1 VDKEAVKSLK
11 EDKWAEY
18 FASIRKVCP
27 WSLKAFMKDRILFVE
42 TTPVCLD
49 TYAKLF
55 PYTDYEAAVYKWPT
69 ASVEWLVAMCDGL
82 NEQYESSTWLWSHP
96 AEGGDSTHIP
106 VLIQQD
112 ATRLAELREKIGYVE
127 QD

>member
-1 VDKEAVKSLK
+1 MDSEAVKS
-11 EDKWAEY
+11 DRWAEY
-18 FASIRKVCP
+18 YDSIKQVCP
-27 WSLKAFMKDRILFVE
+27 WSGRAHRMSKILYVE

-55 PYTDYEAAVYKWPT
+55 PYTEYEAAVYKWPD
-69 ASVEWLVAMCDGL
+69 ASVEWLKTMCDGL

-112 ATRLAELREKIGYVE
+112 ATQLAELREKIGYVDE
-127 QD
+127 D

>member
-1 VDKEAVKSLK
+1 MDVKVK
-11 EDKWAEY
+11 EDKWATY
-18 FASIRKVCP
+18 FAKIRKVCP
-27 WSLKAFMKDRILFVE
+27 WSLKAFMKDKILFVE

-55 PYTDYEAAVYKWPT
+55 PYTDYEAAVYKWPS
-69 ASVEWLVAMCDGL
+69 ASVDWLMNMCDAL
-82 NEQYESSTWLWSHP
+82 NDSQTESEWLWSHP
-96 AEGGDSTHIP
+96 LEGGNSTPVP

-112 ATRLAELREKIGYVE
+112 RVTLNDLRDKLGYE

>member
-1 VDKEAVKSLK
+1 METEAVK
-11 EDKWAEY
+11 EDKWATY
-18 FASIRKVCP
+18 FAKIRKVCP
-27 WSLKAFMKDRILFVE
+27 WSLKAFMKDKILFVE

-55 PYTDYEAAVYKWPT
+55 PYTDYEAAVYIWPD
-69 ASVEWLVAMCDGL
+69 ASVEWVKTLSEGL
-82 NEQYESSTWLWSHP
+82 NEQYESEFLWSHP
-96 AEGGDSTHIP
+96 DEGGDSTHIP
-106 VLIQQD
+106 TIIQQD

>member
-1 VDKEAVKSLK
+1 MERAVK
-11 EDKWAEY
+11 EDKWATY

-27 WSLKAFMKDRILFVE
+27 WSLTAFMKDKILFVE
-42 TTPVCLD
+42 TNGSCLD

-55 PYTDYEAAVYKWPT
+55 PHTEYEAVVYKWPD
-69 ASVEWLVAMCDGL
+69 ASVEWLQTMCEGL
-82 NEQYESSTWLWSHP
+82 NEIYDTEWLWSHP

-112 ATRLAELREKIGYVE
+112 ATQLALLREKIGYVDE
-127 QD
+127 D

>member
-1 VDKEAVKSLK
+1 VVLK
-11 EDKWAEY
+11 GKVVNEDKWAKY

-27 WSLKAFMKDRILFVE
+27 WSLKAFMKDKILFVE

-69 ASVEWLVAMCDGL
+69 ASVEWLETLCAGL
-82 NEQYESSTWLWSHP
+82 NEQYDTEWLWSHP
-96 AEGGDSTHIP
+96 DEGGNSTHIP

-112 ATRLAELREKIGYVE
+112 AEKLAELREKIGYVDE
-127 QD
+127 D

>member
-1 VDKEAVKSLK
+1 MDSEAVKS
-11 EDKWAEY
+11 DRWAKY
-18 FASIRKVCP
+18 YHSIKQVCP
-27 WSLKAFMKDRILFVE
+27 WSGRAHKMSKILYVE

-55 PYTDYEAAVYKWPT
+55 PHTDYEAAVYKWPT
-69 ASVEWLVAMCDGL
+69 ASVEWLKTMCDGL
-82 NEQYESSTWLWSHP
+82 NDTYDTEWLWSHP

-112 ATRLAELREKIGYVE
+112 AEQLAELREKIGYVE

>member
-1 VDKEAVKSLK
+1 METEAVKRNS
-11 EDKWAEY
+11 WYNY
-18 FASIRKVCP
+18 FQGIRKECP
-27 WSLKAFMKDRILFVE
+27 WSMQAFKKDKILFVE

-55 PYTDYEAAVYKWPT
+55 PHTDYEAAVYIWPD
-69 ASVEWLVAMCDGL
+69 ASVEWLKTMSEGL
-82 NEQYESSTWLWSHP
+82 NEQYDTEWLWSHP
-96 AEGGDSTHIP
+96 KLGEKNTHIP

-112 ATRLAELREKIGYVE
+112 AEQLAELREKIGYDK

>member
-1 VDKEAVKSLK
+1 VDSEAVKS
-11 EDKWAEY
+11 DKWAEY

-27 WSLKAFMKDRILFVE
+27 WSGQAYKMSKILFVE
-42 TTPVCLD
+42 TNGTCLN
-49 TYAKLF
+49 TWAKLF
-55 PYTDYEAAVYKWPT
+55 THTKHEAYVYTWPD
-69 ASVEWLVAMCDGL
+69 ASVEWLQTMCEGL
-82 NEQYESSTWLWSHP
+82 NKIYDTEWLWSHP

-112 ATRLAELREKIGYVE
+112 ATQLAELREKIGYVE

>member
-1 VDKEAVKSLK
+1 MDSEAVRK

-18 FASIRKVCP
+18 FDSIKQSCP
-27 WSLKAFMKDRILFVE
+27 WSGQYYKMSKILFVE

-55 PYTDYEAAVYKWPT
+55 PYTDYEAVVYKWPD
-69 ASVEWLVAMCDGL
+69 ASVEWLQTMCNGL
-82 NEQYESSTWLWSHP
+82 NDTYDTEWLWSHP
-96 AEGGDSTHIP
+96 AEGGESTPCP

-112 ATRLAELREKIGYVE
+112 AEKLAQLREKIGYVDE
-127 QD
+127 N

>member
-1 VDKEAVKSLK
+1 MEKDLK

-27 WSLKAFMKDRILFVE
+27 WSQKAFMNDKILFVE
-42 TTPVCLD
+42 TNGTCLN

-55 PYTDYEAAVYKWPT
+55 PHTEYEAFVYKWPT
-69 ASVEWLVAMCDGL
+69 ASVEWLKTMSEGL
-82 NEQYESSTWLWSHP
+82 NEIYDTEWLWSHP
-96 AEGGDSTHIP
+96 SEGGDSTHIP

-112 ATRLAELREKIGYVE
+112 ATQLAELREKIGYVDE
-127 QD
+127 D

>member
-1 VDKEAVKSLK
+1 MDKEAVKSLK

-55 PYTDYEAAVYKWPT
+55 PYTEYEAAVYKWPT